1 MANKKAKKKTKKTPK
16 VKEVV
21 KEVVL
26 VQCGIC
32 GASLKREEAR
42 VQTNTRIGKFFSCIG
57 PHRGKK

>member
-1 MANKKAKKKTKKTPK
+1 MAKKKTKKKKSTKKSPE
-16 VKEVV
+16 VKEVI
-21 KEVVL
+21 L

-57 PHRGKK
+57 PHRGRK